1 MLVQLLVMIGGME
14 CSRDAEECKT
24 MTDYRE
30 ESSDCEASRR
40 GILPRGLGLLSNPLP
55 SYASS

>member
-1 MLVQLLVMIGGME
+1 MLVQLLVKIVEMK
-14 CSRDAEECKT
+14 CLRDAEECKT

-40 GILPRGLGLLSNPLP
+40 GILSRGLGLLSNPLP
-55 SYASS
+55 SYVSS